1 MQAERFSLPWI
12 LGGAATL
19 VLGVALPLTLAI
31 ASKSSPLLLAI
42 AALLAAAA
50 ALAVLPVSEARSRL
64 SDTARSVPA
73 LAACALILL
82 MAVSCFWAHDPASS
96 LNQFV
101 QFLVPL
107 LCGLILAASFPLIA
121 GRNRTLWWLAAA
133 GLTGLIVVIDIK
145 AGLLLRQATGG
156 RMMEYIYNR
165 TIVTLVLLIW
175 PLLALVAAR
184 ANWKLALLMIPVPIA
199 VFTGESQTAVLGLL
213 IGVVVYPIARLFPVL
228 TNRLGLV
235 AVLIALAT
243 APFIGT
249 LAKQG
254 LGASFHKT
262 LEAAHSDDRV
272 NIWLSFEAVA
282 QKKWLLGN
290 GFGSSLNMQNAAV
303 AKTIPAE
310 RVTLLGASHP
320 HNAFL
325 QLWVELGAV
334 GAGLVALLFIRLFQ
348 AFGRSDPL
356 LQPYLLTWVAVVC
369 GIALVS
375 HGAWQA
381 WWVAAIA
388 ASVAG
393 FLATGRELRQ
403 EAAMGGAPNAPL

>member
-1 MQAERFSLPWI
+1 MQAERVSRSWM
-12 LGGAATL
+12 LGRAASL
-19 VLGVALPLTLAI
+19 VLGVALPLTMAF

-42 AALLAAAA
+42 AALLSASA
-50 ALAVLPVSEARSRL
+50 ALAVVPLATIRSGL
-64 SDTARSVPA
+64 ASTARSLPSIVA
-73 LAACALILL
+73 LALIVL
-82 MAVSCFWAHDPASS
+82 MAVSCLWAHDTASS
-96 LNQFV
+96 LNQFA
-101 QFLVPL
+101 QFFLPL

-121 GRNRTLWWLAAA
+121 MRNRTLWWLAAA

-145 AGLLLRQATGG
+145 AGLVLRHVTGG
-156 RMMEYIYNR
+156 RVMEYIYNR
-165 TIVTLVLLIW
+165 TIVTLVLLTW

-184 ANWKLALLMIPVPIA
+184 ADWKLALLLLPVPLA

-213 IGVVVYPIARLFPVL
+213 IGIVVYPVARFLPGL
-228 TNRLGLV
+228 TNRLGL
-235 AVLIALAT
+235 AVVLLALAT

-262 LEAAHSDDRV
+262 FEAAHSDDRV
-272 NIWLSFEAVA
+272 SIWLSFETVA

-290 GFGSSLNMQNAAV
+290 GFGSSLNMQNADV

-334 GAGLVALLFIRLFQ
+334 GAGLVAVLFVALFRAIRR
-348 AFGRSDPL
+348 ADPM
-356 LQPYLLTWVAVVC
+356 LQPTVLTWIAVVC

-388 ASVAG
+388 ASTAG
-393 FLATGRELRQ
+393 FLAVGRELRP
-403 EAAMGGAPNAPL
+403 AGASVAPL